1 MQFLNPG
8 FLWALLALA
17 IPVVVHLFNLQ
28 RTERVV
34 FANNRMLQSI
44 MRETSKARNLRHL
57 LLLALRILAMASI
70 ILAFAQPVFTK
81 NDSKSSQGI
90 AAVCTYIDNSP
101 SMSLPDDG
109 GTALDRG
116 IAFAGSIPGKS
127 ENIGWFKLMTNSQG
141 LTKHSWTSAA
151 GFRDQVLEVQKTPSS
166 GNLQTNL
173 NRAYRQF
180 SLRNGQERKQ
190 LFVIS
195 DFQKSQFSEGTQVKL
210 DSTVDHIFVPVGHK
224 DVFNVWIDSAWK
236 AMNVLGT
243 GDRTEIR
250 FKVKTSGIQQAK
262 QTRVQ
267 LFEGNNLLAGKQI
280 DIKPGQDLISSLSF
294 KSVKNGIRFRL
305 EIDDIGNPSDNS
317 FYFTIRPRSPLKI
330 LVLGQNRNQ
339 VLYNLFSSS
348 SDFRIFETSA
358 GNPDYAALETCDLL
372 ILNQLKEI
380 SQALGSRI
388 KESLESGNAV
398 AILPSSN
405 IENELL
411 VPGIP
416 DAVFNPAPVPVK
428 AVPESKILQPAD
440 DNTFFKG
447 TFVEQGRN
455 PGLPSSTQ
463 ILNLDKN
470 GFPLL
475 RYESG
480 KIFLTK
486 LNVGAGNLYVFAG
499 DASDKNN
506 SFHRHP
512 LMLASFY
519 RMAYLAQKDGSEK
532 LFESRSQDRV
542 FLSPDSAGSAGEGQV
557 ELVNGS
563 LKIMAGLGH
572 SGKDL
577 FVQADCRNLAEGFWD
592 VMKGSSNIGTFAVN
606 RHPEESIPEFYGAE
620 ALKIILPN
628 KPWIKIQEISSNE
641 SAEHLRAGMDSGNSL
656 WKYLLVFGI
665 LCLIAEAIFIRKSAK
680 QKSST
685 S

>member
-28 RTERVV
+28 RTEKVV

-44 MRETSKARNLRHL
+44 IRETSKARNLRHL
-57 LLLALRILAMASI
+57 LLLVLRLLAMASI
-70 ILAFAQPVFTK
+70 IIAFAQPVFS
-81 NDSKSSQGI
+81 DKSGKQVQGI
-90 AAVCTYIDNSP
+90 SAVCTYLDDSP

-127 ENIGWFKLMTNSQG
+127 GNIGWFKLMTNSQG
-141 LTKHSWTSAA
+141 HSRHSWTSAA
-151 GFRDQVLEVQKTPSS
+151 GFRDQVLEVQKNPAS
-166 GNLQTNL
+166 GNFQTNL

-190 LFVIS
+190 LFLIS
-195 DFQKSQFSEGTQVKL
+195 DFQKSQFSEGMQVKL
-210 DSTVDHIFVPVGHK
+210 DSSVDHIFVPVGHK

-236 AMNVLGT
+236 AINSVENGN
-243 GDRTEIR
+243 RTEIR
-250 FKVKTSGIQQAK
+250 FRVKTSGIPQAR

-267 LFEGNNLLAGKQI
+267 LFEGNNLLAGKPLE
-280 DIKPGQDLISSLSF
+280 IKPGQDLISSLSF
-294 KSVKNGIRFRL
+294 KSVGNGIRYRL

-317 FYFTIRPRSPLKI
+317 FYFTIKPRSPLKI

-339 VLYNLFSSS
+339 VLNNLFSSS
-348 SDFRIFETSA
+348 SDFRFFETSA
-358 GNPDYAALETCDLL
+358 GNPHYAAIESCDLL
-372 ILNQLKEI
+372 ILNQVKEI

-388 KESLESGNAV
+388 KETLENGKAV
-398 AILPSSN
+398 AILPASD
-405 IENELL
+405 IENDLQL
-411 VPGIP
+411 PGIP
-416 DAVFNPAPVPVK
+416 DAVFPIAAVPVK
-428 AVPESKILQPAD
+428 AVPESKILQPAG
-440 DNTFFKG
+440 DNSFFKG

-480 KIFLTK
+480 KVFLSK

-512 LMLASFY
+512 LMLASFF
-519 RMAYLAQKDGSEK
+519 RMAHLAQKDGSEK

-542 FLSPDSAGSAGEGQV
+542 FLRQDSALSGGEGQV
-557 ELVNGS
+557 ELVNGN

-577 FVQADCRNLAEGFWD
+577 FVQADCKNLAEGFWD
-592 VMKGSSNIGTFAVN
+592 VMKAGQNIGTFAIN

-620 ALKIILPN
+620 ELKTILPN
-628 KPWIKIQEISSNE
+628 KPWIKIQEIGSNE

-656 WKYLLVFGI
+656 WKYLLAFGI
-665 LCLIAEAIFIRKSAK
+665 LCLIAEAIFIRMSAK
-680 QKSST
+680 QKST

>member
-44 MRETSKARNLRHL
+44 IRETSKARNLRHL
-57 LLLALRILAMASI
+57 LLLALRLLAMASI
-70 ILAFAQPVFTK
+70 IIAFAQPVFS
-81 NDSKSSQGI
+81 DKSGKQVQGI
-90 AAVCTYIDNSP
+90 SAVCTYLDDSP

-127 ENIGWFKLMTNSQG
+127 GNIGWFKLMTNSQG
-141 LTKHSWTSAA
+141 HSRHSWTSAA
-151 GFRDQVLEVQKTPSS
+151 GFRDQVLEVQKNPAS
-166 GNLQTNL
+166 GNFQTNL

-195 DFQKSQFSEGTQVKL
+195 DFQKSQFSEGMQVKL
-210 DSTVDHIFVPVGHK
+210 DSSVDHIFVPVGHK

-236 AMNVLGT
+236 AINPVENGN
-243 GDRTEIR
+243 RTEIR
-250 FKVKTSGIQQAK
+250 FRVKTSGIPQAR

-267 LFEGNNLLAGKQI
+267 LFEGNNLLAGKPLE
-280 DIKPGQDLISSLSF
+280 IKPGQDLISSLSF
-294 KSVKNGIRFRL
+294 KSVGNGIRYRL

-317 FYFTIRPRSPLKI
+317 FYFTIKPRSPLKI

-339 VLYNLFSSS
+339 VLNNLFSSS
-348 SDFRIFETSA
+348 SDFRFFETSA
-358 GNPDYAALETCDLL
+358 GNPDYAAIESCDLL
-372 ILNQLKEI
+372 ILNQVKEI

-388 KESLESGNAV
+388 KETLENGKAV
-398 AILPSSN
+398 AILPASD
-405 IENELL
+405 IENDLQL
-411 VPGIP
+411 PGIP
-416 DAVFNPAPVPVK
+416 DAVFPIAAVPVK
-428 AVPESKILQPAD
+428 AVPESKILQPAG
-440 DNTFFKG
+440 DNSFFKG

-480 KIFLTK
+480 KVFLSK

-512 LMLASFY
+512 LMLASFF
-519 RMAYLAQKDGSEK
+519 RMAHLAQKDGSEK

-542 FLSPDSAGSAGEGQV
+542 FLRQDSALSGGEGQV
-557 ELVNGS
+557 ELVNGN

-577 FVQADCRNLAEGFWD
+577 FVQADCKNLAEGFWD
-592 VMKGSSNIGTFAVN
+592 VMKAGQNIGTFAIN

-620 ALKIILPN
+620 ELKTILPN
-628 KPWIKIQEISSNE
+628 KPWIKIQEIGSNE

-656 WKYLLVFGI
+656 WKYLLAFGI
-665 LCLIAEAIFIRKSAK
+665 LCLIAEAIFIRMSAK
-680 QKSST
+680 QKST